1 MGSGSVYTMDID
13 TRDSGPVYVDDRE
26 FKNIP
31 IEKYVL
37 NGIEKDHE
45 KRMHLMELEKRRR
58 KECELNGKKHL
69 FKVSSFS
76 KDESGGGNAMSALV
90 YPKCD
95 IYASIQCFNTSPYSV
110 SLWSKKKTS
119 FYANFQTSD
128 LYAVIQSIKQS
139 QDYNYP
145 AKIDVPLWGGREI
158 IRFTRVANKEKALIS
173 GVRISV
179 INSSL
184 VKKRA
189 SDLGIKEHLLTKLP
203 LDGVSIEVSSS
214 AVKPLLY
221 LLLKTNRAVRL
232 QYEIHAQHF
241 ATFQIASRK
250 VAENPGYTKEEYYWY
265 VMDAFYALD
274 VKDRNKLPA
283 YYVLR
288 LFLKA
293 YLHEKYSMYYDP
305 FCSCNL
311 CFSGV
316 RHSTKLSHVRQQ

>member
-1 MGSGSVYTMDID
+1 MSDTREFH
-13 TRDSGPVYVDDRE
+13 TRDSDDVHVDPRLFRD
-26 FKNIP
+26 IHV
-31 IEKYVL
+31 EKYVQKD
-37 NGIEKDHE
+37 IEKDHE

-69 FKVSSFS
+69 FKVSAFA
-76 KDESGGGNAMSALV
+76 KDEIGGGNQMCAILYPMCDV
-90 YPKCD
+90 Y
-95 IYASIQCFNTSPYSV
+95 ATIQCFNTSPYSV
-110 SLWSKKKTS
+110 TLWSKKKASS
-119 FYANFQTSD
+119 FHANFQPSD
-128 LYAVIQSIKQS
+128 LYDVTQSIKRS

-145 AKIDVPLWGGREI
+145 AQLDVSVWGGREI
-158 IRFTRVANKEKALIS
+158 IRFTRLADKEKGPIS

-189 SDLGIKEHLLTKLP
+189 SDLGMKEHLLTKLP
-203 LDGVSIEVSSS
+203 LDGVSIEVASS

-221 LLLKTNRAVRL
+221 LLLKTNQAVRL

-241 ATFQIASRK
+241 ATFQMASRK

-265 VMDAFYALD
+265 VMEAFYALD

-293 YLHEKYSMYYDP
+293 YLHEKYSLYYDP

>member
-1 MGSGSVYTMDID
+1 MDDTSVSST
-13 TRDSGPVYVDDRE
+13 VYVDPRA
-26 FKNIP
+26 FRNIP

-37 NGIEKDHE
+37 KGIEKDHE

-58 KECELNGKKHL
+58 KECELNGKKYL

-90 YPKCD
+90 HPKCD

-110 SLWSKKKTS
+110 SLWSKNTS
-119 FYANFQTSD
+119 FRANFQASD
-128 LYAVIQSIKQS
+128 LYKVIQSIKHS

-145 AKIDVPLWGGREI
+145 DKIDVSLWGGREI
-158 IRFTRVANKEKALIS
+158 MRFTRVADKEKALIS

-184 VKKRA
+184 LKKRA

-203 LDGVSIEVSSS
+203 LDGVSIEVTSS
-214 AVKPLLY
+214 AVRQLLY
-221 LLLKTNRAVRL
+221 LLLKTNEAVQL

-274 VKDRNKLPA
+274 IKDRNKLPA

-293 YLHEKYSMYYDP
+293 YLHEKYSLYYDP
-305 FCSCNL
+305 YCSCNL